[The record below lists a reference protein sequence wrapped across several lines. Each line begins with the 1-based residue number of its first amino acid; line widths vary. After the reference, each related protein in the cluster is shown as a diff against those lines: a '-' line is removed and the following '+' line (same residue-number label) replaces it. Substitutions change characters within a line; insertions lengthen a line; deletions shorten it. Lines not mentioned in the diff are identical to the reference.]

1 MISNALPASTL
12 LMGDF
17 QQARVF
23 ARQDATV
30 DVDPLSG
37 FANNR
42 TRFRGEQRLG
52 LGVEELAWALKVAR

>member
-1 MISNALPASTL
+1 
-12 LMGDF
+12 MGDF